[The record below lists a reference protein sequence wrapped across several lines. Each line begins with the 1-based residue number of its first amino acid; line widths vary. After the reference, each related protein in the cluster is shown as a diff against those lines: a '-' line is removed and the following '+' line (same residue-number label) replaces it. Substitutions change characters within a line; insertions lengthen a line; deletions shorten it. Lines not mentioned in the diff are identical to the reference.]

1 MRPLLWAVNG
11 LALVNINEK
20 ENSSLA
26 WAEAVRRE
34 PLDEPAGFWVW
45 GCLESKEQRPEGN
58 DSWEKVMPSEDV

>member
-1 MRPLLWAVNG
+1 M
-11 LALVNINEK
+11 NINEK

-34 PLDEPAGFWVW
+34 PLDEPAGFWAW
-45 GCLESKEQRPEGN
+45 GCLEPKEQRSEGN